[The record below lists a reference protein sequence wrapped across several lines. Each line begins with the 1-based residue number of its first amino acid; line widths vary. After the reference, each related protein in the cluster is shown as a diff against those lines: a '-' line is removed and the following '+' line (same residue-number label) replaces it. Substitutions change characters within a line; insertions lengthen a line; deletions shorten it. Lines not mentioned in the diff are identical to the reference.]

1 MDWQNAAT
9 TVLRNPRRALRRTS
23 RVRAGITRA
32 LTTPDPAQRLVPSPV
47 FVLSS
52 VRSGS
57 TLLRVLLNSHS
68 QVCAPHE
75 LHLKHVT
82 ANVADRQ
89 HAVLS
94 MKQLGL
100 DDEELTHLLWDRI
113 MDRELRRTGK
123 RVFVDKTPGNGAIW
137 ERLHQAWPGA
147 RFIYLLRH
155 PVAITESLVKARPDL
170 PQERHERQVL
180 AYAAQVEAARAA
192 VPGHVVRYEDLC
204 ADPERETRE
213 LCRFLGV
220 RWEADMLEYGAHKH
234 GRFATGLGDWS
245 EKIRSGHIQP
255 AAPVPPLEQVP
266 SGLQELAKAW
276 GYS

>member
-1 MDWQNAAT
+1 M
-9 TVLRNPRRALRRTS
+9 RRSR

-32 LTTPDPAQRLVPSPV
+32 LTTPDPAQRLVTSPV

-82 ANVADRQ
+82 AGVADRQ
-89 HAVLS
+89 HAVLA

-123 RVFVDKTPGNGAIW
+123 RVFVDKTPGNGAMW
-137 ERLHQAWPGA
+137 ERLSTAWPQA
-147 RFIYLLRH
+147 RFVFLLRH
-155 PVAITESLVKARPDL
+155 PATITQSLVKARPDL
-170 PQERHERQVL
+170 PQDRHERQVL
-180 AYAAQVEAARAA
+180 AYAEQVEAARAA
-192 VPGHVVRYEDLC
+192 LPGHVVRYEDLC
-204 ADPERETRE
+204 ADPERVTRD

-220 RWEADMLEYGAHKH
+220 RWEAGMLEYGSHKH

-245 EKIRSGHIQP
+245 DNIRSGRVQP
-255 AAPVPPLEQVP
+255 PRPLPPIDEVPPRLR
-266 SGLQELAKAW
+266 ELTKVW
-276 GYS
+276 GYA